1 LQAGRPGLAKVAL
14 AAFFWKIRRGAPIE
28 RSPHFSQREF
38 PMFKALIAFCLSR
51 RPIVVLGL
59 VMFVAAGFIAF
70 KLLNIEAY
78 PNPTPVILEVTAQA
92 PGLSAE
98 EMERYYTIPMEIGL
112 YTTPGIEVIRSTSFY
127 GLSFVRVSFKY
138 GVDYFFA
145 YAQASIALQQN
156 VNLPGGL
163 VPSIQEN
170 SSTGEI
176 YRYQVVGPPHF
187 GIANL
192 RTVQD
197 WIVARRLLTIP
208 GIAMINSWGGPTKEF
223 QVEVDPHKLE
233 AYSVTVPQIL
243 TALGNANINVG
254 GREIRIG
261 QQSIN
266 IRGVGLIDDGGNDD
280 LRQGYK
286 VGDIENVVLAQSNG
300 VPVLVRDVGKVSIG
314 YRPRLGILGRGYR
327 VQNEAVDQDDVVGS
341 IVVMRRTEQTAQM
354 IPLVQAAIEKIN
366 HDGSLPPG
374 VHVAPYYDRS
384 HLIALTTHT
393 VLHNLIFGC
402 LLVFLI
408 QWIFLGDL
416 RSATIVGL
424 NIPFALFFATI
435 LLVIQGESAN
445 LLSVGAVDFGIIVD
459 SAVILVEN
467 IFKNFQRDA
476 EERRSLLQRLGE
488 GFWGV
493 DPTRNPADATPA
505 RGWTDRLRLILIS
518 ALQVDNAVLFSG
530 LITVAG
536 FVPLFTMQG
545 VEGQIFGPMARTYG
559 YALAG
564 ALISTFT
571 ITPVISSMLLP
582 KNVREVETIIV
593 RFLHRIYNPTLRF
606 ALSHR
611 LLVVGLEL
619 ALSIGTFTLIAPR
632 LGSEF
637 LPHLEEGNFWIRA
650 SMPITLSLQDGE
662 AATKK
667 MREILMR
674 HPEVTTVVSQHG
686 RPDDGSDAS
695 PFSNVELFAPLKPFD
710 EWPKGMTKD
719 ILTNQIQEEFNNE
732 LPGVIFN
739 FSQYIED
746 NIEEGI
752 SGVKG
757 VNSVK
762 IVGPNL
768 QVITNLAEQIRDQ
781 MSQVRGVTDL
791 GIFPVLGQPNLN
803 IKVDRAKAARYGLNS
818 GDVNAVVQA
827 TMGGAVATSVLEG
840 DRQFDLV
847 VRYTPEYRDSID
859 KIRNIKV
866 AYQTAS
872 GANAYIP
879 LSELATITLDTG
891 AAWVYHESM
900 QRFIPVKFSVR
911 GRDLG
916 GTVEEAQERIA
927 KNVKLPS
934 GYHLVWAG
942 EYGDLQAAKARLYVI
957 VPISF
962 VLIAGALY
970 GLFNNFL
977 DCILALAGIP
987 DAIVGGI
994 LALYISGLH
1003 FSISAAIGFV
1013 SLFGVS
1019 VMDGI
1024 LMITFYNHERALG
1037 FSPMESMYRAAS
1049 TRMRPLLMT
1058 ALSACIGLFPAAIS
1072 TGIGSQVQRPLATVI
1087 VGGMLVGPIMLLI
1100 AVPALRLIFLS
1111 HEHHPISAIEA
1122 G

>member
-1 LQAGRPGLAKVAL
+1 M
-14 AAFFWKIRRGAPIE
+14 F
-28 RSPHFSQREF
+28 RS
-38 PMFKALIAFCLSR
+38 LLAFCLSR
-51 RPIVVLGL
+51 RAIVVAAL
-59 VMFVAAGFIAF
+59 VLFAGAGFIAF

-78 PNPTPVILEVTAQA
+78 PNPTPVILEITAQA
-92 PGLSAE
+92 AGLSAE

-112 YTTPGIEVIRSTSFY
+112 YSTPGIDVIRSTSFY

-145 YAQASIALQQN
+145 YSQAAVALAQN
-156 VNLPGGL
+156 VNLPGNQ
-163 VPSIQEN
+163 VPSIQAN

-187 GIANL
+187 GITNL

-208 GIAMINSWGGPTKEF
+208 GIAAVNSWGGPTKEF
-223 QVEVDPHKLE
+223 EVEVDPHKLE

-254 GREIRIG
+254 GREIRMG

-280 LRQGYK
+280 VTKGYK
-286 VGDIENVVLAQSNG
+286 VNDIENIVLSQENG
-300 VPVLVRDVGKVSIG
+300 VPVLIKDVAKVQVG
-314 YRPRLGILGRGYR
+314 YRPRLGILGR
-327 VQNEAVDQDDVVGS
+327 DHQDDVVGA
-341 IVVMRRTEQTAQM
+341 IVVQRRTEKTADM
-354 IPLVQAAIEKIN
+354 IPKVQQAIRTLN
-366 HDGSLPPG
+366 RDGSLPPG
-374 VHVAPYYDRS
+374 VKVVPFYDRS
-384 HLIALTTHT
+384 GLIALTTHT

-435 LLVIQGESAN
+435 ILVAAGESAN

-467 IFKNFQRDA
+467 IFKNFQRGPEERQHLLDRLSRGYWGPDPTQVLDA
-476 EERRSLLQRLGE
+476 EAGE
-488 GFWGV
+488 APF
-493 DPTRNPADATPA
+493 R
-505 RGWTDRLRLILIS
+505 WTDRLRTIMVS
-518 ALQVDNAVLFSG
+518 ALQVDKAVLFSA

-564 ALISTFT
+564 ALIATFT
-571 ITPVISSMLLP
+571 VTPVIASFLVP
-582 KNVREVETIIV
+582 ERVKEVETIVV
-593 RFLHRIYNPTLRF
+593 RALHALYNPALRF
-606 ALSHR
+606 ALRHR
-611 LLVVGLEL
+611 FLVVGLEL
-619 ALSIGTFTLIAPR
+619 ALSLGTFFLIAPR

-650 SMPITLSLQDGE
+650 SMPITLSLEDGE
-662 AATKK
+662 AATRK
-667 MREILMR
+667 MREILLR
-674 HPEVTTVVSQHG
+674 HPEVITVVSQHG

-710 EWPKGMTKD
+710 EWPKGLTKEK
-719 ILTNQIQEEFNNE
+719 LTNQIQRQFQNE
-732 LPGVIFN
+732 LPGVVFN

-768 QVITNLAEQIRDQ
+768 QVLTQLADQVRDQ

-803 IKVDRAKAARYGLNS
+803 IRVDREKAARYGLNS
-818 GDVNAVVQA
+818 GDVNSVIQA
-827 TMGGAVATSVLEG
+827 AMGGAVATEVLEG

-847 VRYTPEYRDSID
+847 VRYTPEYRNNLDA
-859 KIRNIKV
+859 IRDIKV
-866 AYQTAS
+866 GYTTPS

-879 LSELATITLDTG
+879 LCELASISLDTG
-891 AAWVYHESM
+891 AAWIYHESM

-916 GTVEEAQERIA
+916 GTVEEAQQRIA
-927 KNVKLPS
+927 KNVQLPP

-942 EYGDLQAAKARLYVI
+942 EYGDLQQAKKRLEVI

-970 GLFNNFL
+970 SLFNNFR
-977 DCILALAGIP
+977 DSILALAGIP

-994 LALYISGLH
+994 LALYVSGLN

-1024 LMITFYNHERALG
+1024 LMITFYNQERSQG
-1037 FSPMESMYRAAS
+1037 FAPAEAMYRAAT

-1087 VGGMLVGPIMLLI
+1087 VGGMLVGPIMLLL
-1100 AVPALRLIFLS
+1100 AVPALRLIFLGS
-1111 HEHHPISAIEA
+1111 DSPRPTEGGHET
-1122 G
+1122 

>member
-1 LQAGRPGLAKVAL
+1 
-14 AAFFWKIRRGAPIE
+14 
-28 RSPHFSQREF
+28 
-38 PMFKALIAFCLSR
+38 MFKSLLAFCLSR
-51 RPIVVLGL
+51 RPIVLVGL
-59 VMFVAAGFIAF
+59 LLFAGAGLIAF

-78 PNPTPVILEVTAQA
+78 PNPTPVILEITAQA

-98 EMERYYTIPMEIGL
+98 EMERYYTRPTEIGL
-112 YTTPGIEVIRSTSFY
+112 YNTPGIDIIRSTSFY

-138 GVDYFFA
+138 GVDYNFA
-145 YAQASIALQQN
+145 YAQAAVAIQQN

-163 VPSIQEN
+163 IPSIQAN

-176 YRYQVVGPPHF
+176 YRYQVVGPKHF
-187 GIANL
+187 GVTNL

-208 GIAMINSWGGPTKEF
+208 GIAAINSWGGPTKEF

-243 TALGNANINVG
+243 NALGNANINVG

-286 VGDIENVVLAQSNG
+286 VDDIENVVLTQLNG
-300 VPVLVRDVGKVSIG
+300 VPVLMKDVGKVSIG
-314 YRPRLGILGRGYR
+314 YRPRLGILGR
-327 VQNEAVDQDDVVGS
+327 DHQDDVVGS
-341 IVVMRRTEQTAQM
+341 IVVMRRTEQTGDM
-354 IPLVQAAIEKIN
+354 IPKVEAEIDKLN

-374 VHVAPYYDRS
+374 VKVVPYYDRS
-384 HLIALTTHT
+384 SLIAITTHT

-402 LLVFLI
+402 VLVFLI
-408 QWIFLGDL
+408 QWIFLGNL
-416 RSATIVGL
+416 RSAVIVGL

-435 LLVIQGESAN
+435 LLVILGESAN

-467 IFKNFQRDA
+467 IFRNFQRDSQ
-476 EERRSLLQRLGE
+476 ERQGLLQRLAE
-488 GFWGV
+488 GAWGP
-493 DPTRNPADATPA
+493 DPTRTSDPGTTSH
-505 RGWTDRLRLILIS
+505 GWTDRLRLILIS
-518 ALQVDNAVLFSG
+518 ALQVDNAVLFSA

-564 ALISTFT
+564 ALIATFT
-571 ITPVISSMLLP
+571 ITPVIASKLLP
-582 KNVREVETIIV
+582 EHLKETETIVV
-593 RFLHRIYNPTLRF
+593 RLLHRAYNPALRF

-611 LLVVGLEL
+611 VLVVGIEL
-619 ALSIGTFTLIAPR
+619 AFSIGTFSLIAPR

-650 SMPITLSLQDGE
+650 SMPTTLSLEDGE
-662 AATKK
+662 AASRK
-667 MREILMR
+667 MREILLR
-674 HPEVTTVVSQHG
+674 HPEVITVVSQHG

-710 EWPKGMTKD
+710 EWPRGLTKEK
-719 ILTNQIQEEFNNE
+719 LTEQVQAEFNSE

-762 IVGPNL
+762 IIGPNL
-768 QVITNLAEQIRDQ
+768 EVLTKLAEQVRDQ
-781 MSQVRGVTDL
+781 MNQVRGIADL

-803 IKVDRAKAARYGLNS
+803 IKVDRYKAARYGLNS
-818 GDVNAVVQA
+818 GDVNSVIQA
-827 TMGGAVATSVLEG
+827 AMGGAVATSVLEG

-847 VRYTPEYRDSID
+847 VRYTPAYRDSID

-866 AYQTAS
+866 AYQTSS

-891 AAWVYHESM
+891 AAWIYHESV

-916 GTVEEAQERIA
+916 GTVEEAQQQIA
-927 KNVKLPS
+927 KNVQLPS
-934 GYHLVWAG
+934 GYRLVWAG
-942 EYGDLQAAKARLYVI
+942 EFGDLQEAKKRLEII
-957 VPISF
+957 VPISL
-962 VLIAGALY
+962 VLIIGLLY
-970 GLFNNFL
+970 TLFNNL
-977 DCILALAGIP
+977 RDCLLALAGIP
-987 DAIVGGI
+987 DAVVGGI
-994 LALYISGLH
+994 LALYLSGQN

-1024 LMITFYNHERALG
+1024 LMITFYNQERVRGHPPVDA
-1037 FSPMESMYRAAS
+1037 MYRAAS

-1058 ALSACIGLFPAAIS
+1058 ALSACIGLLPAAIS

-1087 VGGMLVGPIMLLI
+1087 VGGMLVGPVMLLL
-1100 AVPALRLIFLS
+1100 AVPALRMIFLGRDHNPLS
-1111 HEHHPISAIEA
+1111 GELK
-1122 G
+1122 

>member
-1 LQAGRPGLAKVAL
+1 
-14 AAFFWKIRRGAPIE
+14 
-28 RSPHFSQREF
+28 
-38 PMFKALIAFCLSR
+38 MFKSLIAFCISR

-59 VMFVAAGFIAF
+59 IMFAGAGFIAF
-70 KLLNIEAY
+70 KMLNIEAY
-78 PNPTPVILEVTAQA
+78 PNPTPVILEITAQA

-112 YTTPGIEVIRSTSFY
+112 YTTPGIDVIRSTSFY

-145 YAQASIALQQN
+145 YAQASVAMQQN
-156 VNLPGGL
+156 VSLPGGL
-163 VPSIQEN
+163 VPTIQAN

-176 YRYQVVGPPHF
+176 YRYRVVGPPHF
-187 GIANL
+187 GIVNL

-197 WIVARRLLTIP
+197 WIVARRLLTIS
-208 GIAMINSWGGPTKEF
+208 GIAAINSWGGPTKEF
-223 QVEVDPHKLE
+223 EVSVDPNKLE

-243 TALGNANINVG
+243 TALSNANINVG

-266 IRGVGLIDDGGNDD
+266 IRGVGLINDGGNDD

-286 VGDIENVVLAQSNG
+286 VADIEKVVLAESNG
-300 VPVLVRDVGKVSIG
+300 VPVLVRDVGTVSVG
-314 YRPRLGILGRGYR
+314 YRPRLGILGK
-327 VQNEAVDQDDVVGS
+327 DQDDDVVGS
-341 IVVMRRTEQTAQM
+341 IVVMRRTEKTADM
-354 IPLVQAAIEKIN
+354 IPKVKDAIDKIN

-374 VHVAPYYDRS
+374 VHVVPYYDRS
-384 HLIALTTHT
+384 SLIAITTHT
-393 VLHNLIFGC
+393 VLHNLVFGC
-402 LLVFLI
+402 ILVFLI
-408 QWIFLGDL
+408 QWIFLGNL

-435 LLVIQGESAN
+435 LLVMQGESAN

-467 IFKNFQRDA
+467 IFRNFQRDP
-476 EERRSLLQRLGE
+476 EERMSLFRRLAE
-488 GFWGV
+488 GAWGT
-493 DPTRNPADATPA
+493 DPTRSPEDATPA
-505 RGWTDRLRLILIS
+505 SGWTDRLRMILIS
-518 ALQVDNAVLFSG
+518 ALQVDKAVLFSA

-564 ALISTFT
+564 ALIATFT
-571 ITPVISSMLLP
+571 VTPVVASVLLP
-582 KNVREVETIIV
+582 QRVKEAETLIV
-593 RFLHRIYNPTLRF
+593 KFLHRLYDPALRF
-606 ALSHR
+606 SLSHR
-611 LLVVGLEL
+611 ALVVGVEVAFSLC
-619 ALSIGTFTLIAPR
+619 TFYFIAPR

-662 AATKK
+662 AATRK
-667 MREILMR
+667 MREILLR
-674 HPEVTTVVSQHG
+674 HPEVITVVSQHG

-710 EWPKGMTKD
+710 EWPKGLTKD
-719 ILTNQIQEEFNNE
+719 RLTNEIQEEFNNE

-762 IVGPNL
+762 VVGPNL
-768 QVITNLAEQIRDQ
+768 ETITHIAQQIRDE
-781 MSQVRGVTDL
+781 MSQVRGITDL

-803 IKVDRAKAARYGLNS
+803 ITVDRDKAARYGLNA
-818 GDVNAVVQA
+818 GDVNTVVQA
-827 TMGGAVATSVLEG
+827 AMGGAVATEVLEG

-859 KIRNIKV
+859 KVRNIKV
-866 AYQTAS
+866 GYQTPS
-872 GANAYIP
+872 GVNAYIP
-879 LSELATITLDTG
+879 LSELADITLDTG
-891 AAWVYHESM
+891 AAWIYHESM

-916 GTVEEAQERIA
+916 GTVEEAQQRIA
-927 KNVKLPS
+927 KNVKVPS

-942 EYGDLQAAKARLYVI
+942 EFGDLQDAKKRLWVI

-970 GLFNNFL
+970 GLFNNVP

-994 LALYISGLH
+994 WALYLSGLH

-1024 LMITFYNHERALG
+1024 LMITFYNHERAKG
-1037 FSPMESMYRAAS
+1037 FAPLEAMYRAAS

-1087 VGGMLVGPIMLLI
+1087 VGGMLLGPFMLLL
-1100 AVPALRLIFLS
+1100 AVPALRMIFLS
-1111 HEHHPISAIEA
+1111 REHNPA
-1122 G
+1122 GQVQAG